1 MPAFETIP
9 ILPDVSR
16 IMEGLR
22 DTGYNFNTAVSDIVD
37 NSISADASI
46 IRIAITRRFDGDIRV
61 SIADNGHGMDK
72 AELMSAMRYGAPERE
87 NNHSLG
93 KFGLGLK
100 TASTSCC
107 RRLKVCSRNNP
118 NDDILCAVWDLD
130 FIASSG
136 NKNGEWL
143 LRFERPKDA
152 DLDDFECC
160 AADGSGT
167 TVIWENCDRILS
179 KRYSN
184 PTTDAYQRAFD
195 RTVESLRF
203 HLSMTFQ
210 RFLDSTDERAAN
222 IALYLNGEQVAPW
235 DPFCSDLDNE
245 YQTYYGS
252 DCATVK
258 LEDGSTLGNIP
269 VRFFIVPNRDD
280 LKSTSERQRVMPSY
294 KNESLRAYSEESL
307 SGFFVYRE
315 NRLIHW
321 GDWLGIPGVDFH
333 AKLCRFELSFDA
345 ELDDFFQVDIKKS
358 RILLNEELRSALHSM
373 ATPFKNEGTRKYRKK
388 RTTES
393 KKASTGIHASSNT
406 TIKSIEGNLI
416 PSDTVTQTDDSHA
429 LIKNRFGSLETTYTI
444 HTTVNGEDIALD
456 TKESLED
463 GVLWEPALLNGA
475 PGVLLNAGHEFY
487 QKFYALNKDNS
498 TATDSMD
505 YVFWALAQA
514 ENQALSAD
522 AQENLRDSRY
532 EASRYLKKVSKFLP
546 EVSVEDVLDNE
557 GE

>member
-1 MPAFETIP
+1 MSVIETIP

-22 DTGYNFNTAVSDIVD
+22 DTGYNFNTAISDIVD
-37 NSISADASI
+37 NSISAGASI
-46 IRIAITRRFDGDIRV
+46 IRISIARQYDGDIRV

-72 AELMSAMRYGAPERE
+72 AGLMSAMRYGAPERTDC
-87 NNHSLG
+87 HSLG

-107 RRLKVCSRNNP
+107 RRLKVCSRKNAS
-118 NDDILCAVWDLD
+118 DDILCAVWDLD
-130 FIASSG
+130 FIASGSSTL
-136 NKNGEWL
+136 GEWL
-143 LRFERPKDA
+143 LRFERPVDA
-152 DLDDFECC
+152 DFDDFECC
-160 AADGSGT
+160 AADGPGT
-167 TVIWENCDRILS
+167 TVVWENCDRVLS
-179 KRYSN
+179 RRYSN
-184 PTTDAYQRAFD
+184 PTTEAYQKAFD
-195 RTVESLRF
+195 RTVECLRF

-210 RFLDSTDERAAN
+210 RFLDTADERAMN
-222 IALYLNGEQVAPW
+222 IALFLNGEQVTPW
-235 DPFCSDLDNE
+235 DPFCSELNDE

-258 LEDGSTLGNIP
+258 LEDGSALGEIP

-280 LKSTSERQRVMPSY
+280 LHSISEMQRVIPSFQN
-294 KNESLRAYSEESL
+294 KSLRAYSEESL

-333 AKLCRFELSFDA
+333 NKLCRFELSFDS

-358 RILLNEELRSALHSM
+358 RILLNEDLRSTLHNM
-373 ATPFKNEGTRKYRKK
+373 ATPFKNEGARKYRKK
-388 RTTES
+388 RTAES
-393 KKASTGIHASSNT
+393 KKAATDIHASSNT
-406 TIKSIEGNLI
+406 AIKSIEGNLI
-416 PSDTVTQTDDSHA
+416 PSDSVTQTDDSHA

-444 HTTVNGEDIALD
+444 HTTNDGDNIAFD

-463 GVLWEPALLNGA
+463 GILWEPALLNGA
-475 PGVLLNAGHEFY
+475 PGVLLNAGHDFY
-487 QKFYALNKDNS
+487 QKFYALNRNNS
-498 TATDSMD
+498 AAINSMD
-505 YVFWALAQA
+505 YMFWALAQA

-522 AQENLRDSRY
+522 AQDNLRDARY
-532 EASRYLKKVSKFLP
+532 EASRYLKKVSKILP
-546 EVSVEDVLDNE
+546 DVSVEDVLENE

>member
-1 MPAFETIP
+1 MPAIETVP

-46 IRIAITRRFDGDIRV
+46 IRIAIERQYDGDIRV

-72 AELMSAMRYGAPERE
+72 TGLMSAMRYGAAERV
-87 NNHSLG
+87 NCHSLG

-107 RRLKVCSRNNP
+107 RRLKVCSRNSP
-118 NDDILCAVWDLD
+118 SDDILCAVWDLD

-143 LRFERPKDA
+143 LRFEQPMGA

-235 DPFCSDLDNE
+235 DPFCSELDDE
-245 YQTYYGS
+245 YHTYYGS
-252 DCATVK
+252 NSATVQ
-258 LEDGSTLGNIP
+258 LGNGTTLGEVP

-280 LKSTSERQRVMPSY
+280 LKSKAEKQRVMPSY
-294 KNESLRAYSEESL
+294 QNESLRAYSEESL
-307 SGFFVYRE
+307 SGFFIYRE

-333 AKLCRFELSFDA
+333 NKLCRFELSFDA
-345 ELDDFFQVDIKKS
+345 DLDDFFQVDIKKS
-358 RILLNEELRSALHSM
+358 RILLNEELRSALHGM
-373 ATPFKNEGTRKYRKK
+373 ATPFKNEGSRRYRKK

-406 TIKSIEGNLI
+406 TIKSIEGDLVPPGI
-416 PSDTVTQTDDSHA
+416 VTQTDDSHA
-429 LIKNRFGSLETTYTI
+429 LIKNDFGSLETTYTI
-444 HTTVNGEDIALD
+444 HTTANGEDVALD

-463 GVLWEPALLNGA
+463 GVLWEPALLNGK

-487 QKFYALNKDNS
+487 QKFYVLNKDNRA
-498 TATDSMD
+498 ATDSMD

-514 ENQALSAD
+514 ENQALAAD
-522 AQENLRDSRY
+522 AQDNLRDARY
-532 EASRYLKKVSKFLP
+532 VASRCLKKVSKYLP

>member
-1 MPAFETIP
+1 MPVIETIP

-22 DTGYNFNTAVSDIVD
+22 DTGYNFNTAISDIVD
-37 NSISADASI
+37 NSISANASI
-46 IRIAITRRFDGDIRV
+46 VRIAITRQYDGDIRV
-61 SIADNGHGMDK
+61 SIADNGHGMNK
-72 AELMSAMRYGAPERE
+72 AELMSAMRYGAPERTS
-87 NNHSLG
+87 NHSLG

-107 RRLKVCSRNNP
+107 RRLKVCSRNSP

-130 FIASSG
+130 FIAGGS
-136 NKNGEWL
+136 NTHGEWL
-143 LRFERPKDA
+143 LRFEQPMDA
-152 DLDDFECC
+152 DLADFECC
-160 AADGSGT
+160 AADGPGT
-167 TVIWENCDRILS
+167 TVVWENCDRILS

-184 PTTDAYQRAFD
+184 PTTEAYQKALD
-195 RTVESLRF
+195 RTVDSLRF

-210 RFLDSTDERAAN
+210 RFLDTTDDRATN
-222 IALYLNGEQVAPW
+222 IALFLNGEQVAPW
-235 DPFCSDLDNE
+235 DPFCSELNDE
-245 YQTYYGS
+245 HQTYYGS
-252 DCATVK
+252 DCAIVK
-258 LEDGSTLGNIP
+258 LEDGSTLGKIP

-280 LKSTSERQRVMPSY
+280 LKSISEKQRVMPSFQ
-294 KNESLRAYSEESL
+294 NDSLRAFSEESL

-321 GDWLGIPGVDFH
+321 GDWLGMPGVDFH
-333 AKLCRFELSFDA
+333 NKLCRFELSFDA

-358 RILLNEELRSALHSM
+358 RILLNEDLRSALHNM
-373 ATPFKNEGTRKYRKK
+373 ATPFKKEGSNRYRKK
-388 RTTES
+388 QTTES
-393 KKASTGIHASSNT
+393 KKAATNIHASSNT
-406 TIKSIEGNLI
+406 TIKNIEGNLI
-416 PSDTVTQTDDSHA
+416 PSDSVTQTDDSHA

-444 HTTVNGEDIALD
+444 HTTNNGENIAFD

-475 PGVLLNAGHEFY
+475 PGVLLNASHEFY
-487 QKFYALNKDNS
+487 QRFYALNRENS
-498 TATDSMD
+498 IAINSMD
-505 YVFWALAQA
+505 YMFWALAQA

-522 AQENLRDSRY
+522 AQDNLRDARY

-546 EVSVEDVLDNE
+546 EVSVEDVLEDE